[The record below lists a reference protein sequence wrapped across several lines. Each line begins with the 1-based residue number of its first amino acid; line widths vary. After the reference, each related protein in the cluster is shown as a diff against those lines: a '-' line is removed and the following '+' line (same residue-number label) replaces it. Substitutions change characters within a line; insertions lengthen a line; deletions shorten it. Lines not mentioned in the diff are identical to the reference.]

1 MNRFVK
7 KTLQSIIALLAVLLI
22 VQAPI
27 ANATSLSELKS
38 QKSKIEEKKKD
49 LKEEINAKSNQIN
62 SIKSKQE
69 QLQVQIKQ
77 ITNKVA
83 ETGKEIDQVNVQIDK
98 KNKEIEQIQVEIK
111 ELQKKIDQRDDLLKE
126 RARAIQANGEI
137 SYIDVLLGAESFVD
151 FIDRFSAVNTLIEA
165 DRQIMKEQ
173 KEDKR
178 KLEEQELEL
187 KNAKKD
193 LESKKVKL
201 NELVKSL
208 NQQEKEKSNL
218 ITELEKESKNLAAEK
233 ELLQQELEEAVELSK
248 EINDKIAAEQQKYIK
263 QMESSGNTNYKVAAG
278 DWTNPASGY
287 LTSPWGYRTDPVTGE
302 KRKPHYGID
311 IAQRGANV
319 PIYAAATGVVVH
331 TGYLGTYGNVVII
344 THNMGGQIYTT
355 LYAHLKS
362 YSVSPGQTV
371 TKGQRIATMGTTG
384 RSTGQ
389 HLHFEVHTG
398 TWQGQKVGNQNPL
411 NFIPGGFTK
420 AY

>member
-38 QKSKIEEKKKD
+38 QKSKIEEKKSD
-49 LKEEINAKSNQIN
+49 LKEEINKKNNQIN

-69 QLQVQIKQ
+69 QLQDQIKQ

-83 ETGKEIDQVNVQIDK
+83 ETGKEIDQVNVQIEK
-98 KNKEIEQIQVEIK
+98 KNKEIEQIQAEIK
-111 ELQKKIDQRDDLLKE
+111 ELQEKIDQRDELLKE

-151 FIDRFSAVNTLIEA
+151 FIDRFSAVNTLIDA

-263 QMESSGNTNYKVAAG
+263 QMESSGNTSYKVAAG
-278 DWTNPASGY
+278 DWTNPAEGY
-287 LTSPWGYRTDPVTGE
+287 LTSPYGMRTHPIS
-302 KRKPHYGID
+302 KKQKFHYGID
-311 IAQRGANV
+311 IAKRGANV
-319 PIYAAATGVVVH
+319 PIYAAATGIVVH
-331 TGYLGTYGNVVII
+331 AGYLRSYGNTVII
-344 THNMGGQIYTT
+344 THNMGGQVYTT
-355 LYAHLKS
+355 LYAHLS
-362 YSVSPGQTV
+362 GYSVSPGQTV
-371 TKGQRIATMGTTG
+371 KKGQRIATMGSTG
-384 RSTGQ
+384 DSTGQ